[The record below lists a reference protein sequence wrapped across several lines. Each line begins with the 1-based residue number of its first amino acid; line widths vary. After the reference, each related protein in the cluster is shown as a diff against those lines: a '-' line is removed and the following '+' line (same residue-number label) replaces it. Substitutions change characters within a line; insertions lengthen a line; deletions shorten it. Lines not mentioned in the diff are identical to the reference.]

1 MTRLGYSL
9 GLLSAGT
16 VMLRAASVTEPTFY
30 FGMCDASGGVAL
42 DATHFAVAN
51 DEDNPIRIYRA
62 DQGGLPLQTFDFS
75 RTLHIDVYKP
85 EMDLEGACWLGDKI
99 FWISSHGRNKDG
111 ELRPSRQILFA
122 TTCTKAATGF
132 DMKVAG
138 RSYRTLLADLTT
150 DPRFRSLHLDEASR
164 LAPKMPGAL
173 NIEGLCATP
182 DHKLLIAFR
191 NPLPQSKALLIPLEN
206 PEQVIAGQRGKFGEP
221 ILLALGGL
229 GIRDIAFWKNQYLII
244 GGAIDAQFKSALF
257 LWDGDRGSQPKR
269 LDWLNVEHF
278 NPEAL
283 IVYEGRDTAFQV
295 LSDDGTR
302 RIGTGSCKHLHDP
315 TQRRF
320 RSVWVQTQ

>member
-16 VMLRAASVTEPTFY
+16 LVLRAASVTETTFY
-30 FGMCDASGGVAL
+30 FGMCDASAGVAL
-42 DATHFAVAN
+42 DATHFVVAN

-75 RTLHIDVYKP
+75 RTLRADPYKP
-85 EMDLEGACWLGDKI
+85 EMDLEGACWLGDRI

-111 ELRPSRQILFA
+111 EVRPSRQILFA
-122 TTCTKAATGF
+122 TSCMKTATGF
-132 DMKVAG
+132 DMKVTG
-138 RSYRTLLADLTT
+138 RPYRMLLADLAA
-150 DPRFRSLHLDEASR
+150 DPRLRSFHLEEASR

-182 DHKLLIAFR
+182 DHKLLIGFR
-191 NPLPQSKALLIPLEN
+191 NPLPQSQALLIPLDN
-206 PEQVIAGQRGKFGEP
+206 PEQMIAGQRAKFGEP
-221 ILLALGGL
+221 ILLPLDGL
-229 GIRDIAFWKNQYLII
+229 GVRDIAFWKDQYLII
-244 GGAIDAQFKSALF
+244 GGAIDGQFKSALF
-257 LWDGDRGSQPKR
+257 LWDGNKGSQPKR
-269 LDWLNVEHF
+269 VDWLNLDHF

-302 RIGTGSCKHLHDP
+302 RIGTESCKHLHDP
-315 TQRRF
+315 KQRRF